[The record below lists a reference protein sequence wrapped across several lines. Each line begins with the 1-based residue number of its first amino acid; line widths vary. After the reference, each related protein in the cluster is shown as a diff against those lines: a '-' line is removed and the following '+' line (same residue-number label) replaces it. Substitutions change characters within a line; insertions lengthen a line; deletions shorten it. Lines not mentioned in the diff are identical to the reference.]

1 MSQIMLLVL
10 MFCGGV
16 VIALQ
21 PSLNARLAQKVGTF
35 ESSCISFAVGTLALL
50 AIVLLAGRGNL
61 REIGSASWWE
71 LTGGL
76 LGAFFV
82 TMTIVAVP
90 RIGTTAAMVSVIT
103 AQLTTSLLLDHF
115 GAFGM
120 RHIPLDGRRAAGIL
134 LLMAGAALVLRR

>member
-1 MSQIMLLVL
+1 

-16 VIALQ
+16 VVALQ
-21 PSLNARLAQKVGTF
+21 PSINASLAQKIGTF
-35 ESSCISFAVGTLALL
+35 ESSFVSFAVGTLALL
-50 AIVLLAGRGNL
+50 AIVMITGK
-61 REIGSASWWE
+61 GSIRALPCASWWE

-90 RIGTTAAMVSVIT
+90 RIGTTAAMVTVIT
-103 AQLTTSLLLDHF
+103 AQLSTGILLDHL

-120 RHIPLDGRRAAGIL
+120 RQIPLDGRRAFGVA